1 MEPLLFRRTGRSF
14 DAGESGFAD
23 TFFPPTPETLQGAIR
38 AAIATHWDRTK
49 TVAEVF
55 QQEELV
61 QLIGDRSSY
70 GRFRIT
76 GLALGRIRDDGSIER
91 LFPTPAHLLMVK
103 GQDRQ
108 QQLVR
113 LQPNPVKAEGVY
125 TDLPSGM
132 QLLYPDKEVHDKREP
147 LGGW

>member
-1 MEPLLFRRTGRSF
+1 MRLFLEPTEPLLFRRTGRSF
-14 DAGESGFAD
+14 DAGGSGYAD
-23 TFFPPTPETLQGAIR
+23 TLFPPTPETMQGAIR

-49 TVAEVF
+49 TLTEVF

-76 GLALGRIRDDGSIER
+76 GLALGRIRNDGSIER

-113 LQPNPVKAEGVY
+113 LQYDRRHCPRQRY
-125 TDLPSGM
+125 SRCL
-132 QLLYPDKEVHDKREP
+132 
-147 LGGW
+147 